1 MKFEEFCEIA
11 NEKEKQSN
19 KQLVKA
25 TNTFV
30 ISYTNKTG
38 KQFTV
43 DPKDIVRFLEIIKNN
58 YKHFYEKCTNPEGED
73 NFVNYNEDRYRAI
86 YKLAGEF
93 DGLAAISSAGG
104 SQTRSITMV
113 ISKLICYVAN
123 FDYVPIE
130 ENTFFDEKSIEK
142 FLACL
147 PENIGDFDSNRGL
160 TEKSNK
166 EIFKRWMRKKGLS
179 ERSIYSYSETSMNYA
194 KSLIHKMGEK
204 YKDIYDVKLS
214 ADVLAVLGR
223 LQQQQEWKDKDH
235 TGNNMYSGAL
245 KQYAQ
250 FLMRKERTI
259 ILSKPFILLAGI
271 SGTGKSR
278 FIKRQALDD
287 GSFCSVAVRPDWHEP
302 SDLLGYVSRLGDK
315 PEYHV
320 TDVLSFLVKAWIN
333 ACDLSGTTD
342 LKLANV
348 TPGDME
354 TYWLCLDEMNLAPVE
369 QYFADYLSVIETR
382 EWKGNIYTCEP
393 LLKAAVLTCVES
405 NELAKLRKTL
415 KIDDTKYDP
424 MWNYFTKVGIPIPPN
439 LIVAGTVNMDETT
452 HGFSR
457 KVIDRA
463 LTFDFGKFFPNDFD
477 QYLEPTVRAKSFSFP
492 ILSKVTKEDLSSLAF
507 DADGVKTIQFC
518 RDLNNIL
525 KDSTF
530 ELAFRALNELLISL
544 VCINPKDESELQAV
558 WDDFLMTKVLP
569 RIEGDAD
576 KLSVIGKDESILEA
590 LTSFLDETFS
600 EIKAERIDFFRE
612 EDGKPVKIP
621 CRSIAKIKWMQDRL
635 NKATFTSFWP

>member
-1 MKFEEFCEIA
+1 MRFQDFCEIA

-19 KQLVKA
+19 RQIVTA

-43 DPKDIVRFLEIIKNN
+43 DPKDIVSFLEVLKKN
-58 YKHFYEKCTNPEGED
+58 YKYFYEKCTNPEGED
-73 NFVNYNEDRYRAI
+73 NFANYNEDRYRAI

-104 SQTRSITMV
+104 SQTRPITMV
-113 ISKLICYVAN
+113 IAKLICYVAN
-123 FDYVPIE
+123 FEYVPIE
-130 ENTFFDEKSIEK
+130 ENTFFDEKSIEN
-142 FLACL
+142 FLVRL
-147 PENIGDFDSNRGL
+147 PESIGDFDSNRI
-160 TEKSNK
+160 SIDNSHK
-166 EIFKRWMRKKGLS
+166 EIFKRWMRKNGLS

-194 KSLIHKMGEK
+194 KSLLHKIGEE
-204 YKDIYDVKLS
+204 YKDIYDVKS
-214 ADVLAVLGR
+214 SVDVLSLLER
-223 LQQQQEWKDKDH
+223 LQQQQEWKDKDY
-235 TGNNMYSGAL
+235 TGKNMYSGAL

-250 FLMRKERTI
+250 FLVRKEKTI
-259 ILSKPFILLAGI
+259 TLSKPFILLAGV

-278 FIKRQALDD
+278 FIKMQALDD
-287 GSFCSVAVRPDWHEP
+287 DSFCSVAVRPDWHEP
-302 SDLLGYVSRLGDK
+302 SDLLGYVSRLSGT

-320 TDVLSFLVKAWIN
+320 TDVLSFFVKAWTS
-333 ACDLSGTTD
+333 ACNLSETTATNIVN
-342 LKLANV
+342 KNPV
-348 TPGDME
+348 IME

-382 EWKGNIYTCEP
+382 QWIGDNYTCSP
-393 LLKAAVLTCVES
+393 LLKAETFSCLEPA
-405 NELAKLRKTL
+405 ELGKLRTQL
-415 KIDDTKYDP
+415 EINDAQYDS
-424 MWNYFTKVGIPIPPN
+424 MWSYFTNVGIPVPPN

-492 ILSKVTKEDLSSLAF
+492 TLSKVTKEDLSGLAF

-518 RDLNNIL
+518 KDLNNIL
-525 KDSTF
+525 KDSAF

-576 KLSVIGKDESILEA
+576 KLSVIGKDEAILEA
-590 LTSFLDETFS
+590 LTSFLDNTFS
-600 EIKAERIDFFRE
+600 EIKTERIDFFRE